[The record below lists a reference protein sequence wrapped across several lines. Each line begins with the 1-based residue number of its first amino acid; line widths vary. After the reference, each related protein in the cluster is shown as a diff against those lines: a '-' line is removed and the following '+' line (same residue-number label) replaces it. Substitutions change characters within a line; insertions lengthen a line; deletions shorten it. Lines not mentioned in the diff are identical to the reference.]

1 MSPSSRGR
9 GHRPAPDP
17 FLTERRRK
25 RRRGR
30 AKARHRRFA
39 RLVLGAVVG
48 SLVVLVAASFTGA
61 AVWMSSCDL
70 DSLKPVEVGENSF
83 VYAANGSLLGSIPAE
98 RNRQPV
104 PLTKISGWVPKATIA
119 IEDRRFYEHGALD
132 WLGIVRALYKDV
144 QAGKVVQGGSTI
156 TQQLV
161 RNLYIKK
168 KSQTLGRK
176 ATEGCLAIKLAREKS
191 KTWILTAYMN
201 QVYYGNHAYGIEAA
215 AQTYFSKP
223 ATKLTLRQAAL
234 LAGLPQAP
242 SVFDPFHR
250 PAQALARRDEVLRA
264 MLSSDYI
271 TSTQY
276 AHAVS
281 DRKFHLR
288 AGKLYTRIR
297 EPYFFSYVRE
307 LLQKEYGAATVQ
319 SGGLKVY
326 TTIDPRLQRFA
337 MEAIKS
343 TLPYSSDPAAA
354 IVSINPT
361 TGAIRAMTE
370 VTPGNKKNQVNFLS
384 SAHRQP
390 GSTFKAIVLTTA
402 VAQGISPSTS
412 YLSAPFKYD
421 PTGTGSC
428 DSDPPTAWCPETY
441 DHTYLGTTSIE
452 RATLASDNSVYARL
466 SLDVG
471 PDNIASMAYRLGVR
485 TDLHAKEGVYV
496 PSMGLGSRVVTP
508 MDMASVF
515 STLAAGGIYSK
526 PMAIRKVVLPGGKVD
541 TEAGWGRPQRKR
553 VIADWVAAEVTRIL
567 EENMTSG
574 TGVGAYFGRTSAGK
588 TGTTDDYADAWF
600 CGFTPALEATVW
612 IGYPQGE
619 IPMRYVHGIS
629 VSGPTFPATIW
640 KLFMERA
647 VDYAP
652 HPTEFP
658 TPRNSPRWTY
668 HHLQYAL
675 SGGTYSSSSSSGSS
689 GYTPAAPAPQPA
701 APTST
706 KAQPPK
712 PPPPPQPAPPAPPAT
727 TQPEPPPPPPPPGDD
742 GP

>member
-9 GHRPAPDP
+9 GRQAETDA
-17 FLTERRRK
+17 FLTQRRRK

-30 AKARHRRFA
+30 TKARHKRFA
-39 RLVLGAVVG
+39 RLVLGSILGGVIF
-48 SLVVLVAASFTGA
+48 LVATSFTGA
-61 AVWMSSCDL
+61 AIWMSSCDL
-70 DSLKPVEVGENSF
+70 NSLKPVEVGENSF
-83 VYAANGSLLGSIPAE
+83 IYAADGSLLGSIPAE

-104 PLTKISGWVPKATIA
+104 PLDKISSWVPKATIA
-119 IEDRRFYEHGALD
+119 IEDRRFYDHGALD
-132 WLGIVRALYKDV
+132 WLGIVRALYKDI

-176 ATEGCLAIKLAREKS
+176 ATEACLAIKLAREKS
-191 KTWILTAYMN
+191 KTWILAAYMN
-201 QVYYGNHAYGIEAA
+201 QVFYGNHAYGIEAA

-223 ATKLTLRQAAL
+223 ARKLTLRQAAL

-250 PAQALARRDEVLRA
+250 PAEALARRDEVLRA
-264 MLSSDYI
+264 MLSSGYI

-276 AHAVS
+276 ADAIS
-281 DRKFHLR
+281 DRHFHLK

-337 MEAIKS
+337 IDAIKRTLYYS
-343 TLPYSSDPAAA
+343 TDPAAA
-354 IVSINPT
+354 IVSINPAN
-361 TGAIRAMTE
+361 GAIRAMTE
-370 VTPGNKKNQVNFLS
+370 LTPGNSKNQVNFLS

-390 GSTFKAIVLTTA
+390 GSTFKTIDLTTA
-402 VAQGISPSTS
+402 ISQGISPSTS

-428 DSDPPTAWCPETY
+428 DTNPPSAWCPETY

-466 SLDVG
+466 TLDVG
-471 PDNIASMAYRLGVR
+471 PENIANMAYRLGVR

-508 MDMASVF
+508 MDMASVY
-515 STLAAGGIYSK
+515 STIAAGGIYSK
-526 PMAIRKVVLPGGKVD
+526 PMAIRRVVLPGGKVD
-541 TEAGWGRPQRKR
+541 AEAGWGKPQRKR
-553 VIADWVAAEVTRIL
+553 VISDWVAAEVTRIL
-567 EENMTSG
+567 EENMTGG

-600 CGFTPALEATVW
+600 CGFTPSLEATIW
-612 IGYPQGE
+612 IGYPRGE

-652 HPTEFP
+652 FPTEFP
-658 TPRNSPRWTY
+658 TPKNSPEWKYR
-668 HHLQYAL
+668 HLQYAL
-675 SGGTYSSSSSSGSS
+675 SGATYSSSSSGNS
-689 GYTPAAPAPQPA
+689 YTPPAAPKPK
-701 APTST
+701 APTYT
-706 KAQPPK
+706 KA
-712 PPPPPQPAPPAPPAT
+712 PPPQPT
-727 TQPEPPPPPPPPGDD
+727 TTEPPPPPPPTTEPPPPPPPGEG

>member
-1 MSPSSRGR
+1 
-9 GHRPAPDP
+9 
-17 FLTERRRK
+17 
-25 RRRGR
+25 
-30 AKARHRRFA
+30 
-39 RLVLGAVVG
+39 
-48 SLVVLVAASFTGA
+48 
-61 AVWMSSCDL
+61 
-70 DSLKPVEVGENSF
+70 
-83 VYAANGSLLGSIPAE
+83 
-98 RNRQPV
+98 
-104 PLTKISGWVPKATIA
+104 
-119 IEDRRFYEHGALD
+119 
-132 WLGIVRALYKDV
+132 
-144 QAGKVVQGGSTI
+144 
-156 TQQLV
+156 
-161 RNLYIKK
+161 
-168 KSQTLGRK
+168 
-176 ATEGCLAIKLAREKS
+176 
-191 KTWILTAYMN
+191 MN

-223 ATKLTLRQAAL
+223 ARKLTLRQAAL

-264 MLSSDYI
+264 MLSSGYI

-276 AHAVS
+276 ADAIS
-281 DRKFHLR
+281 DRHFHLK

-337 MEAIKS
+337 IDAIKRTLYYS
-343 TLPYSSDPAAA
+343 TDPAAA
-354 IVSINPT
+354 IVSINPAN
-361 TGAIRAMTE
+361 GAIRAMTE
-370 VTPGNKKNQVNFLS
+370 LTPGNSKNQVNFLS

-390 GSTFKAIVLTTA
+390 GSTFKTIDLTTA
-402 VAQGISPSTS
+402 ISQGISPSTS

-428 DSDPPTAWCPETY
+428 DTNPPTAWCPETY

-466 SLDVG
+466 TLDVG
-471 PDNIASMAYRLGVR
+471 PENIANMAYRLGVR

-508 MDMASVF
+508 MDMASVY
-515 STLAAGGIYSK
+515 STIAAGGIYSK
-526 PMAIRKVVLPGGKVD
+526 PMAIRRVVLPGGKID
-541 TEAGWGRPQRKR
+541 TEAGWGKPQRKR
-553 VIADWVAAEVTRIL
+553 VISDWVAAEVTRIL

-600 CGFTPALEATVW
+600 CGFTPSLEATIW
-612 IGYPQGE
+612 IGYPRGE

-652 HPTEFP
+652 FPTEFP
-658 TPRNSPRWTY
+658 TPKSSPHWTY

-675 SGGTYSSSSSSGSS
+675 SGSTDSSSSSGNS
-689 GYTPAAPAPQPA
+689 YTPAAPAPAQPK
-701 APTST
+701 APTYT
-706 KAQPPK
+706 KAPSPQPTTPA
-712 PPPPPQPAPPAPPAT
+712 PPPPPPAT
-727 TQPEPPPPPPPPGDD
+727 TTEPPPPPPPGEA